1 MRMVRRLAALATG
14 AAVVLVSAPQAAA
27 GGVTSVLVASPESG
41 QTKALDS
48 TDGEF
53 GALQSL
59 LGAPNRG
66 QSDMPPGLEVG
77 NGTRQINVTWLLHDV
92 QPGRVDHV
100 YPRTK
105 PTRDTGAAQ
114 DIWIHTSMD
123 METMDGSWHKAE
135 DPARLRALLKDIGML
150 GKASKNGSA
159 GIPPPAW
166 SEPEE
171 ETSPSRAADQEA
183 GPVYDDSTGWRWAM
197 SGAAGGAVVGVAG
210 MLLLRR
216 RGPQEEDPGP
226 RQELVDIQ
234 EVSWR
239 RE

>member
-1 MRMVRRLAALATG
+1 MVRRLAALAAG
-14 AAVVLVSAPQAAA
+14 AAVVLVSASQAAA

-41 QTKALDS
+41 QTKALNG

-59 LGAPNRG
+59 LGGPNRG
-66 QSDMPPGLEVG
+66 RGDMPPGLEVG
-77 NGTRQINVTWLLHDV
+77 DGARQINVTWLLHDV
-92 QPGRVDHV
+92 QPGRVDRV

-105 PTRDTGAAQ
+105 PTTDTGAAQ

-166 SEPEE
+166 SKPEPEQ
-171 ETSPSRAADQEA
+171 ETGPSRAADRGT
-183 GPVYDDSTGWRWAM
+183 GPADDDSTGWHWAI
-197 SGAAGGAVVGVAG
+197 SGAAGGAVAGAAGV
-210 MLLLRR
+210 LLLRR
-216 RGPQEEDPGP
+216 RGAQEEDPGP
-226 RQELVDIQ
+226 RQELVDVQ